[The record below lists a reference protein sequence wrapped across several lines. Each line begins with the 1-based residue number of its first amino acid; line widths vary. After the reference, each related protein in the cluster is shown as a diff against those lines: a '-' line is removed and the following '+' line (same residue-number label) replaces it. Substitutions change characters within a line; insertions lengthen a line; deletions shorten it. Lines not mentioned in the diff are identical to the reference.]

1 MRHDWNSL
9 LSDQPSLLFRH
20 FSEEYY
26 PPADALVDYLGEY
39 ASQLGLRVRYNTTI
53 MEVARDGASDDSGF
67 VLTDSAGTRYECEK
81 VIMATGLKTNEP
93 DTIVGAEHAVTYEQ
107 MS

>member
-9 LSDQPSLLFRH
+9 LSDQPGLRFSQ

-26 PPADALVDYLGEY
+26 PPADALVDYMGEY

-53 MEVARDGASDDSGF
+53 TEVTRDSSDGSSGF
-67 VLTDSAGTRYECEK
+67 VLVDSA
-81 VIMATGLKTNEP
+81 
-93 DTIVGAEHAVTYEQ
+93 
-107 MS
+107 